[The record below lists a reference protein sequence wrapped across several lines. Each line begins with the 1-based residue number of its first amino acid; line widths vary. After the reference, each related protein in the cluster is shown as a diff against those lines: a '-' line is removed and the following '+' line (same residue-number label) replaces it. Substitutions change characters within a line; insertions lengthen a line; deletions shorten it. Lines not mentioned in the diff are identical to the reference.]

1 MATLLLFISSNS
13 SNISVSIS
21 GVMVSFKSSTVK
33 WRKDDLSLDVLFSV
47 TYLKINH
54 KHYRWWE
61 VARLHNGITLT
72 QTINPLAQMMVE
84 IDMVLR

>member
-1 MATLLLFISSNS
+1 MATLFKS

-21 GVMVSFKSSTVK
+21 GVMVLFKSSTVI
-33 WRKDDLSLDVLFSV
+33 WRKDDLSLDVLFSN

-54 KHYRWWE
+54 KHYHWWE
-61 VARLHNGITLT
+61 VARLQNGITLT

>member
-1 MATLLLFISSNS
+1 
-13 SNISVSIS
+13 
-21 GVMVSFKSSTVK
+21 MVSFKSNTIK
-33 WRKDDLSLDVLFSV
+33 WRKVDLSLDVMFSV

-61 VARLHNGITLT
+61 VARLHNGITLI

>member
-1 MATLLLFISSNS
+1 MIMLMATLLLFISSNS

-54 KHYRWWE
+54 MPYRWWE
-61 VARLHNGITLT
+61 VARLHNGITLI
-72 QTINPLAQMMVE
+72 QTINPL
-84 IDMVLR
+84 LPK